1 MSALQEPGW
10 CGEELLRLS
19 NDAGLS
25 LRYSARFSSRF
36 VLTLRPKGARY
47 KTRECSGGRPREPKT
62 TAGVRCAKA
71 RLTSCRS
78 GGEGRRFRFK
88 DDLSRQFQVA
98 WL

>member
-36 VLTLRPKGARY
+36 VLTLRPKGTRFRRRALQNARVF
-47 KTRECSGGRPREPKT
+47 GRPAREPKT
-62 TAGVRCAKA
+62 AARCAMRK
-71 RLTSCRS
+71 
-78 GGEGRRFRFK
+78 K
-88 DDLSRQFQVA
+88 QND
-98 WL
+98 

>member
-36 VLTLRPKGARY
+36 VLTLRPKGARL
-47 KTRECSGGRPREPKT
+47 RRRALQNARVFGRPAQGAEDR
-62 TAGVRCAKA
+62 GRCAMRKSKA
-71 RLTSCRS
+71 NIVPF
-78 GGEGRRFRFK
+78 GR
-88 DDLSRQFQVA
+88 
-98 WL
+98 